1 MNLSEQISTR
11 ERKIL
16 QLESNINDKESQINQ
31 LKSLLI
37 GMEKQQ
43 TELIGKIENS
53 KNKFDVK

>member
-1 MNLSEQISTR
+1 MDLSEQISTR